1 MNYCTELLRIADTV
15 KDEKDAEILRIAAVK
30 LAPMPEPSSESLEE
44 IPGWGHVYTKVWS

>member
-30 LAPMPEPSSESLEE
+30 LAPMPEPSIETVEE
-44 IPGWGHVYTKVWS
+44 IPGWGIVHNKVWS